1 MTTGTKKGTG
11 IGIKVGFGV
20 ILAAI
25 IYLLYRE
32 YTRGQEAKAV
42 AAAAAAAAAA
52 GTEIAPEGETATPA
66 TT

>member
-42 AAAAAAAAAA
+42 AAAAAAAAA